1 MPNHVTNVVSFKG
14 SPKDVKELRN
24 AIKGVDSDG
33 DEILIDFNKII
44 PMPSSMNIT
53 SGSMVDRGIAILKFT
68 EHGDDSELKRML
80 DYPWVKAENIKT
92 PQQLVDHF
100 LAEEKGDKDYI
111 QEARIALDNI
121 EKYGHKDWYS
131 WCVANWGTKWNAY
144 NLSNEGENKISF
156 DTAWSTPA
164 QVIERLSEMFPHIE
178 IALEFADEDFGFN
191 CGKVVF
197 LAGNVI
203 EENIPEGGSAEAY
216 VIAAKTQG
224 GDIDDLMFRIC
235 DSENSEFIETM
246 INTAIDIYN
255 VETLMYFVEE
265 EETDVFS
272 ETFLETLKGVLIHI
286 EAYEHIG
293 KVDEMIN
300 QKVGEE

>member
-1 MPNHVTNVVSFKG
+1 MNFSKKRKKKKMPNWCLNTLEIQG
-14 SPKDVKELRN
+14 PIEDVDKFMEKIKSAEPDKLSLFN
-24 AIKGVDSDG
+24 A
-33 DEILIDFNKII
+33 LI
-44 PMPSSMNIT
+44 PMPAEYSGEPASMT
-53 SGSMVDRGIAILKFT
+53 K
-68 EHGDDSELKRML
+68 
-80 DYPWVKAENIKT
+80 
-92 PQQLVDHF
+92 
-100 LAEEKGDKDYI
+100 EEKDWS
-111 QEARIALDNI
+111 DNEKLCF